1 MSITEVSMNQT
12 RARHVQKLCSIL
24 VKLQL
29 GSVSGILIAAQAP
42 CCTEGC
48 FYLLLHEDPPHML
61 VLYMSWPLT
70 ISTQTEQ
77 ALIVEIMLLIVMSEF
92 TSHQFC
98 SGNSLGPT
106 CCSRSPLLPKLPP
119 QLIKLSLL
127 GLGYLQLLVQVTKTL
142 VTLPAPWPSLQ
153 YQQVVRVS
161 VIHMILQQQLHH
173 NTKKCVYFLSFAP

>member
-61 VLYMSWPLT
+61 VLYMS
-70 ISTQTEQ
+70 
-77 ALIVEIMLLIVMSEF
+77 
-92 TSHQFC
+92 
-98 SGNSLGPT
+98 
-106 CCSRSPLLPKLPP
+106 
-119 QLIKLSLL
+119 
-127 GLGYLQLLVQVTKTL
+127 
-142 VTLPAPWPSLQ
+142 
-153 YQQVVRVS
+153 
-161 VIHMILQQQLHH
+161 
-173 NTKKCVYFLSFAP
+173 